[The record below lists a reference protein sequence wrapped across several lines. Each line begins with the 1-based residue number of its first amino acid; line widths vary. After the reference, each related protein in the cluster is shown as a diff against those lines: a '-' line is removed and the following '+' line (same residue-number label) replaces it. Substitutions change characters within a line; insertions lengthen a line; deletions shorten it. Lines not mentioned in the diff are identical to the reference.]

1 MKLYLVKYFAI
12 VFLLTLTARLILD
25 YKNNKS
31 ANIDSNQPDST
42 LTVIEHADST
52 KNIAKYLDI

>member
-12 VFLLTLTARLILD
+12 VFLLSLTARLILD
-25 YKNNKS
+25 YKDNKS
-31 ANIDSNQPDST
+31 SNVDSNQPDST

-52 KNIAKYLDI
+52 KTIAKYLDF

>member
-1 MKLYLVKYFAI
+1 MKLYLVKYFVI

-25 YKNNKS
+25 YKDNKS
-31 ANIDSNQPDST
+31 ANVDCNQPDTT
-42 LTVIEHADST
+42 LVIEKSDST

>member
-12 VFLLTLTARLILD
+12 VFLLSLTARLILD
-25 YKNNKS
+25 YKDNKS
-31 ANIDSNQPDST
+31 ANVDSTQLDST
-42 LTVIEHADST
+42 LTVKSDST

>member
-12 VFLLTLTARLILD
+12 VFLLSLTARLILD
-25 YKNNKS
+25 YKDNKS
-31 ANIDSNQPDST
+31 ADIDSNQPDST
-42 LTVIEHADST
+42 LVIEKSDST

>member
-42 LTVIEHADST
+42 LTVHADST

>member
-12 VFLLTLTARLILD
+12 IFLLTLTARLILD
-25 YKNNKS
+25 YKDNKS

-42 LTVIEHADST
+42 LVIEHADST